1 MTTPRLARRPAVE
14 PHVCPAC
21 ELPFVEPDFGV
32 QKGALWR
39 VALSCHNCGW
49 WGVRLLDEDR
59 LELLER
65 AIDAERSELQADL
78 EALIAQNMGEYV
90 ERFTSAL
97 TAGAIL
103 PEDF

>member
-1 MTTPRLARRPAVE
+1 MITPRLARLRAAE
-14 PHVCPAC
+14 AHVCPAC
-21 ELPFVEPDFGV
+21 ELPFLEPEFGV
-32 QKGALWR
+32 QEGAYWR
-39 VALSCHNCGW
+39 VALSCRNCGW
-49 WGVRLLDEDR
+49 SSATLLDEDA

-65 AIDAERSELQADL
+65 AIDAARADL
-78 EALIAQNMGEYV
+78 EADLECLIASNMGEYV